1 MEIREATPED
11 APLIGRLLD
20 AFNREYD
27 DPTPGPEALA
37 ARVAA
42 LIEGG
47 DTSVLLAG
55 DAGIAVLRLRRA
67 LWSEGLE
74 AYLAEL
80 YVVPALR
87 NQGIGRR
94 LMEAVLEHARAG
106 GADTI
111 DLNTSIDD
119 TQAVALYEKLDF
131 TNLEGGPGGPSMLYY
146 EREL

>member
-1 MEIREATPED
+1 MEIREATPDD

-27 DPTPGPEALA
+27 DATPGPEAMA

-47 DTSVLLAG
+47 DTSVLPVD
-55 DAGIAVLRLRRA
+55 DAGIALLRFRPA
-67 LWSEGLE
+67 LWSTGLE

-80 YVVPALR
+80 YVVPELR
-87 NQGIGRR
+87 DRGIGRR
-94 LMEAVLEHARAG
+94 LMEAVFAHARER

-111 DLNTSIDD
+111 DLNTSVDD
-119 TQAVALYEKLDF
+119 EQAVALYEKLGF
-131 TNLEGGPGGPSMLYY
+131 TNREGSPDGPSMLYY

>member
-37 ARVAA
+37 ARVAT

-119 TQAVALYEKLDF
+119 TQAVALYEKLGF